1 MTVFA
6 GNNSHHLMKHAAS
19 IILAFISQMISDVF
33 FILSQE
39 GNVPN
44 ALFQNSARN
53 VSNTFYLEVT
63 MDWWSD
69 NCWIVIDLWSKA
81 WLVYAAVSLYRRNAL
96 GPESCNPEIHPPI
109 FHLIWTVTNV
119 LRMSSMYMWDKHY
132 IVGAVLLR
140 WFLPVYS
147 FYMLYMSYSSLSKHK
162 AWLAINNPNVISW
175 TRYLTQNGLAVFA
188 WWSLFNASVGL
199 GVALKYN
206 SGVPDPVV
214 STVVLSIL
222 SICIAMWFIL
232 QILLLPMFMGHTFSI
247 YGILILGLG
256 AMFTNSYRVRDFSI
270 NTAVCGVLMV
280 LITVMSFI
288 HLITSCLKTERK
300 PLAEPA
306 LKFNFDLQ
314 TVCQLEVNNKHKL
327 PN

>member
-1 MTVFA
+1 MTVF
-6 GNNSHHLMKHAAS
+6 GGVNSNHLKKHAAS
-19 IILAFISQMISDVF
+19 VILAFISQMIYDVF
-33 FILSQE
+33 FILSKE

-44 ALFQNSARN
+44 ALFQTSTRN
-53 VSNTFYLEVT
+53 VSDTFYLEVT
-63 MDWWSD
+63 MDWWSE

-81 WLVYAAVSLYRRNAL
+81 WLVHAAVSLYRRNAL
-96 GPESCNPEIHPPI
+96 GPESCNPEIHPPM
-109 FHLIWTVTNV
+109 FHVIWTATNA
-119 LRMSSMYMWDKHY
+119 LRMYIMYLWDKHH
-132 IVGAVLLR
+132 IVGAVVLQ

-147 FYMLYMSYSSLSKHK
+147 FYMLHMSYTRLNKHK
-162 AWLAINNPNVISW
+162 AWLAINNPDVISW
-175 TRYLTQNGLAVFA
+175 TRYLTQNGLAAFA
-188 WWSLFNASVGL
+188 WWSLFHASVGL

-206 SGVPDPVV
+206 SGVPDPVA
-214 STVVLSIL
+214 STIVLSIL
-222 SICIAMWFIL
+222 SFCIVIWFIL
-232 QILLLPMFMGHTFSI
+232 QIFLLPVFMGHTFSI

-300 PLAEPA
+300 PAAESSM
-306 LKFNFDLQ
+306 KFNFDLQ
-314 TVCQLEVNNKHKL
+314 TVCQPEVNLKHKL